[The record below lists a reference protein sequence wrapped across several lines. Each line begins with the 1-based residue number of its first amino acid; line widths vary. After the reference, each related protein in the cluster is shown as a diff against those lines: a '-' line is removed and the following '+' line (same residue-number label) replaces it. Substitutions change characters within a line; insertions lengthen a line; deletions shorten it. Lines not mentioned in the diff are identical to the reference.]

1 MNAGSGLPSSA
12 LDGRESGSGNEPT
25 RATTAGLGSGGR
37 AGGGEGGADKSGASS
52 SSASRPGGEPG
63 SDSDL
68 DAGNELVII
77 LCTFPKVED
86 IGEIAF
92 TLIGA
97 NLCAC
102 VNVLHESLSIY
113 RWRGEIVTNREV
125 LCLLKTSRS
134 RHAELVARLSELH
147 PYDVPE
153 IVTLPTCAVNEP
165 YLRWVQ
171 EETDPHRSSTGPISI
186 VEVQK
191 QADAESED

>member
-1 MNAGSGLPSSA
+1 MKESKNPGSGLPSSSP
-12 LDGRESGSGNEPT
+12 DGRESGPA
-25 RATTAGLGSGGR
+25 RDAAP
-37 AGGGEGGADKSGASS
+37 GGADTSSGSELG
-52 SSASRPGGEPG
+52 R
-63 SDSDL
+63 DSDPDSDI
-68 DAGNELVII
+68 DADNDLVII
-77 LCTFPKVED
+77 LCTFPKPED

-92 TLIGA
+92 TLIGE

-125 LCLLKTSRS
+125 LCLIKTSRS

-171 EETDPHRSSTGPISI
+171 EETDPHRSSTGPISLA
-186 VEVQK
+186 EVQK
-191 QADAESED
+191 HADDASED

>member
-1 MNAGSGLPSSA
+1 MPS
-12 LDGRESGSGNEPT
+12 GRESGPSSEPARPSSG
-25 RATTAGLGSGGR
+25 S
-37 AGGGEGGADKSGASS
+37 K
-52 SSASRPGGEPG
+52 PG
-63 SDSDL
+63 SELGGDSESNI
-68 DAGNELVII
+68 DADNDLVIL
-77 LCTFPKVED
+77 LCTFPKPED

-102 VNVLHESLSIY
+102 VNVLQESLSIY

-125 LCLLKTSRS
+125 LCLIKTSRS

-153 IVTLPTCAVNEP
+153 IVTLPTSAVNQP

-186 VEVQK
+186 AAAQK
-191 QADAESED
+191 QADEDPEE